1 MFAAWRSFVAP
12 EQAVYFS
19 ASPEVERFSRARRD
33 ISSDFAR
40 VADVGRLRHLR
51 QRALYSIMFHGTQQE
66 LLERMSPNI
75 VPAQMYLSGASEV
88 LPPFPAVTG

>member
-12 EQAVYFS
+12 DQAVYFS

-40 VADVGRLRHLR
+40 VADVIFSFAVSYRDCSWLCLNTPQCVAFFVANAGR
-51 QRALYSIMFHGTQQE
+51 S
-66 LLERMSPNI
+66 LLPGHE
-75 VPAQMYLSGASEV
+75 ASGAV
-88 LPPFPAVTG
+88 TPPLKDEEA

>member
-40 VADVGRLRHLR
+40 VADVDPDARHR
-51 QRALYSIMFHGTQQE
+51 WRAIG
-66 LLERMSPNI
+66 
-75 VPAQMYLSGASEV
+75 G
-88 LPPFPAVTG
+88 PPQSYG